1 MAGAAT
7 GYSDYYKRTGS
18 TPTSRLS
25 GSTIGSSETPSAFR
39 SRVNVEEEDSKK
51 LAIRR
56 RLKRMKVGYG
66 SAKSPR

>member
-18 TPTSRLS
+18 TPATRLP
-25 GSTIGSSETPSAFR
+25 GSTIGTKETPAAFR
-39 SRVNVEEEDSKK
+39 SRVNTEEDSKK

-56 RLKRMKVGYG
+56 RLTRMRARNGTAQP
-66 SAKSPR
+66 SR